1 MSSHNIK
8 KPNGGVTMRRVMEQP
23 NPNECMDMG
32 SALELGQFCLHSRA
46 DPVSTFTLSPESRAS
61 LCGANL
67 PGDWALYVPL
77 SAGLIALH
85 SGFLWTVPRG
95 SALAFG

>member
-8 KPNGGVTMRRVMEQP
+8 KPNGGVTMRRVMEQS

-46 DPVSTFTLSPESRAS
+46 DPGSSHLPVWRTAGYRS
-61 LCGANL
+61 GAAFCSACCIL
-67 PGDWALYVPL
+67 FGQDCDAL
-77 SAGLIALH
+77 
-85 SGFLWTVPRG
+85 
-95 SALAFG
+95 